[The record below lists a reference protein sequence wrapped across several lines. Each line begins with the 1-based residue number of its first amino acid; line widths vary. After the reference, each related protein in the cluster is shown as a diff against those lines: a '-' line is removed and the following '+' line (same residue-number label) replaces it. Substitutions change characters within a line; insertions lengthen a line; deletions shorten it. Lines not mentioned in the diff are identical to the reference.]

1 MTYFIAHNG
10 DDIIH
15 YGSYEEGQTF
25 DSGQPIIETFTDKQE
40 WIERLKELNVDYSE
54 ELL

>member
-25 DSGQPIIETFTDKQE
+25 DSGQPIIEKFDDKKL
-40 WIERLKELNVDYSE
+40 WIERLKEFNVDYSE